1 MYICCMA
8 KRYTIEES
16 TPAAVKEAAAAYGMT
31 RDEMAGVLGISEK
44 TYYNMMQK
52 STLDQER
59 SDRFSFIQQILT
71 SGEEAFGSKNNFS
84 QWLKTPQSPLD
95 GYIPLDMMSTI
106 TGANRVLQ
114 ILGRIKHGITA

>member
-1 MYICCMA
+1 MPEPYKI
-8 KRYTIEES
+8 ES
-16 TPAAVKEAAAAYGMT
+16 TSPETVNEAAIAYGMT
-31 RDEMAGVLGISEK
+31 KDDMAGIMGVSEK

-52 STLDQER
+52 PTLDRER
-59 SDRFSFIQQILT
+59 SDRFQFIRQILE
-71 SGEEAFGSKNNFS
+71 SGEEALGSKSNFS
-84 QWLKTPQSPLD
+84 AWLKTPQPMLD